1 MQLATRNPQLETGHP
16 QSETAHMNSEAQF
29 STNSYSCLLL
39 PVIVSAGSVGLS
51 IGLIVPLTSIVLEQ
65 RGVSVVAIGMNATIY
80 SLAVLLIGP
89 FFPRIVQRVGM
100 LRAMVAGALLSG
112 VFVFGLCLD
121 ESLWY
126 WYLLRFCL
134 GVTGGIHWVSS
145 EAWINAMAPEHS
157 RGRIVGAYA
166 TIWSMGIA
174 AGPVLLKFIGVEGA
188 MPFVVSGLIMG
199 GSSIPLLLVP
209 KDERANLPS
218 RPNRV
223 VLMASVAPLAAAA
236 GFISGFLETAV
247 LALLPVYGLRSGI
260 ATSGALILVSV
271 FAVGSFVWQPVV
283 GWVVDKV
290 SFKMVALLVAAISVI
305 AVPLVH
311 FNLKLPLMAG
321 VLLFIWGG
329 SVGAYYTLGM
339 INIGQV
345 FKGADLTAAS
355 SMFVMAYT
363 LGMVVGPLMGST
375 AMHFIGP
382 AGLLL
387 VVGMVPLIFFP
398 LVMKHTG

>member
-1 MQLATRNPQLETGHP
+1 MNPET
-16 QSETAHMNSEAQF
+16 QS
-29 STNSYSCLLL
+29 STNVYSRLLL

-65 RGVSVVAIGMNATIY
+65 RGVPVVAIGMNATIY
-80 SLAVLLIGP
+80 SLAVLLAGP

-112 VFVFGLCLD
+112 VFVFGLWLE

-188 MPFVVSGLIMG
+188 MPFVISGLIMG
-199 GSSIPLLLVP
+199 GASIPLLLVP
-209 KDERANLPS
+209 KDGRANLPS
-218 RPNRV
+218 RPFRV
-223 VLMASVAPLAAAA
+223 VPMAAMAPLAAVA

-271 FAVGSFVWQPVV
+271 FAVGSFVWQPFV

-311 FNLKLPLMAG
+311 FNLKLPLIAG
-321 VLLFIWGG
+321 VLLFVWGG

-345 FKGADLTAAS
+345 FKGAELTAAS

-363 LGMVVGPLMGST
+363 FGMVVGPLMGSSS
-375 AMHFIGP
+375 MHFIGP
-382 AGLLL
+382 AGFPV
-387 VVGMVPLIFFP
+387 VVGMAPLIFFP
-398 LVMKHTG
+398 LALKRTG